1 MKKTWTHKKHGKKKF
16 LGFYKYKKRA
26 KRIFV
31 LVQTEDKAQDQYF
44 NSPQAAISQGWIC
57 K

>member
-16 LGFYKYKKRA
+16 SGFYKYKKRA
-26 KRIFV
+26 NRIFV